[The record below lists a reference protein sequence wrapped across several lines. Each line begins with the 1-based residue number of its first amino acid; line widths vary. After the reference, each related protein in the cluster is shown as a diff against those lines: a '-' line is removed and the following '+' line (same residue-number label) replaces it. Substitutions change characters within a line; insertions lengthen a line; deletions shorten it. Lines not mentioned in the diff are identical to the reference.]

1 MEAFSRLVLM
11 AQLLRARSRRQ
22 PRVVR
27 PRNTVLAEVDL
38 LAESQTAFLG
48 CHLVKQAQTP
58 TKFLRRGRS
67 APFRGGWLRT
77 NRVLEVS
84 RQLPGRL
91 SKNLLRVPEDQ
102 I

>member
-1 MEAFSRLVLM
+1 
-11 AQLLRARSRRQ
+11 
-22 PRVVR
+22 VVR

-48 CHLVKQAQTP
+48 MPPCEAGPNADQISPARPV
-58 TKFLRRGRS
+58 GSS
-67 APFRGGWLRT
+67 ALFTGGWLRT